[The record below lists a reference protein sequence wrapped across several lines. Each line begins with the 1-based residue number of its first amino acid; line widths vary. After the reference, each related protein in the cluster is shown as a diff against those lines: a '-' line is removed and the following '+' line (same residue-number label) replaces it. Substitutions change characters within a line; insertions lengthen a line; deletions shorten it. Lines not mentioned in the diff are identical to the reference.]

1 MYYHSFLST
10 LILIPLTA
18 PLSQC
23 IQFSHITPSAGNNN
37 SSSSSS
43 LMLNWIREPHDP
55 PFWAIN
61 AIFTVNG
68 KFSASNGLGFEF
80 IAVPHSPE
88 ESGMIQIPVQATV
101 NITLLTFSF
110 TLPQHSKFSG
120 EIFGQPFTFNVV
132 TEGSSMPNISP
143 GILPPMVQKMLTP
156 PPATSHKVATIVGAV
171 VGLIVFLSIILAL
184 FVLRRRRH
192 RRRAR
197 IDAETFLRERHAL
210 YRPMS
215 LPPTLTTFDE
225 ERHHGQ
231 ESSKYSSTA
240 WSDGGSEKKP
250 LYGYPNDYLGQ
261 ATHILPTLFR
271 KPDTVSTPT
280 PRARSLTNSISS
292 RTEKVGNDPTAT
304 SESFPSLAL
313 PIPQNSLSPNR
324 ALLYLQSPHSPSP
337 PYLSLPQSDQGY
349 SIEQSLAQL
358 RGRMKLLLKQLD
370 SESLE
375 SDRDSTDRI
384 GDEAEMIQI
393 KLEMD
398 RLQRILDSK

>member
-10 LILIPLTA
+10 LIIILLTA

-43 LMLNWIREPHDP
+43 SSLMLNWIREPHDP
-55 PFWAIN
+55 SFWALN

-68 KFSASNGLGFEF
+68 KLSASNGLGFEF

-88 ESGMIQIPVQATV
+88 ESGMIQIPVQATA
-101 NITLLTFSF
+101 NITLLTFTF
-110 TLPQHSKFSG
+110 NLPQHSKFNG
-120 EIFGQPFTFNVV
+120 DIFGQPFTFNVV

-156 PPATSHKVATIVGAV
+156 PPPATSHKVATI
-171 VGLIVFLSIILAL
+171 
-184 FVLRRRRH
+184 
-192 RRRAR
+192 
-197 IDAETFLRERHAL
+197 
-210 YRPMS
+210 
-215 LPPTLTTFDE
+215 
-225 ERHHGQ
+225 
-231 ESSKYSSTA
+231 
-240 WSDGGSEKKP
+240 
-250 LYGYPNDYLGQ
+250 
-261 ATHILPTLFR
+261 
-271 KPDTVSTPT
+271 
-280 PRARSLTNSISS
+280 
-292 RTEKVGNDPTAT
+292 
-304 SESFPSLAL
+304 
-313 PIPQNSLSPNR
+313 
-324 ALLYLQSPHSPSP
+324 
-337 PYLSLPQSDQGY
+337 SDQGY

-398 RLQRILDSK
+398 RLQRILESK